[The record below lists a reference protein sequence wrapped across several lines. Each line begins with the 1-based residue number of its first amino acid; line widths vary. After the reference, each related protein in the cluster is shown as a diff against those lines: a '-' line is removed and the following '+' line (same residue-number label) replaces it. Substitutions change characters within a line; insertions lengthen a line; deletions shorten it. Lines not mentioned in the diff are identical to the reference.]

1 MDFLSD
7 FLASFY
13 HDPKFWKMFL
23 LSWSL
28 YLYNFSMILTS
39 KFKQDDKSVNKGITS
54 LNTTILKYII
64 FQVFYKKKAK
74 KKIQYLIRKFQV
86 M

>member
-1 MDFLSD
+1 
-7 FLASFY
+7 
-13 HDPKFWKMFL
+13 
-23 LSWSL
+23 
-28 YLYNFSMILTS
+28 MILTS
-39 KFKQDDKSVNKGITS
+39 KFKQDDKNVNKGITS